1 MPDLKEYAKKRNFA
15 VTPEPAGDESVP
27 TSTGRFCIQRHNAS
41 RLHYDF
47 RLEIDGTLK
56 SWAVP
61 KGPTLDSSVKV
72 YAAMVEDHPI
82 EYGDFEGNIPKGS
95 YGGGSVMLWDRGIFE
110 LIGPESGAAQIARG
124 DIKFRLHG
132 EKLTGTW
139 GLIHMKVKGK
149 GNDWLLIKKRDEVAQ
164 AGWNVEEFAWS
175 VKTGRTQEE
184 IAADLPSKK
193 SVAKKRN
200 SRLSKISG
208 AVRAEMP
215 GFFAPMSAIIADTAP
230 AGDKWIIEVKWD
242 GVRGLT
248 FVKNGAL
255 EIYTRNNNRC
265 ERQYPELQVIPH
277 YLDATEA
284 ILDGEIVALDENGI
298 AHFELIQP
306 RIHSTDANAIAKM
319 AQKKPVQ
326 FLAFDLLYL
335 DGYDLRQVP
344 LRERKELLAKIIK
357 PFPLLRISETFPNA
371 GPALLEA
378 ARNTGLE
385 GLMAKLGASAY
396 ESRRSN
402 NWVKVKLTSQ
412 QEFVIGGYT
421 PGEREPFGSLA
432 VGYYE
437 KDRLH
442 YAANIG
448 TGFNDKTLRDVFTRL
463 RPLITSKSPFIKSD
477 PIPKGTIWVKPELL
491 AQVKFANWTN
501 DRRLR
506 APVYIGLRTDKAA
519 AEVTA
524 EIASA
529 GFLPADKKEV
539 SLEFNG
545 HILKFTN
552 LDKPYYPDD
561 GFSKRDVLNYYD
573 RVADLILP
581 HLKDR
586 PLSLKRY
593 PNGIKGEYFFQ
604 KNTPDTYPGW
614 LQTEVVGDHGKEIRY
629 VVCNDRA
636 SLLYL
641 VNLGCIDHNPWMSRI
656 GSLENPDFILLD
668 LDPHGCGYN
677 KIVEAALLVKTKL
690 DKLGLM
696 GYPKTTGGDGMHIYV
711 PVEPV
716 YSFDQVRTFAEVIAR
731 VVATERPDL
740 FTTPR
745 AVAAREKN
753 KVYFDYLQIASGKT
767 ISAPYV
773 VRAYPGAPVATPLSW
788 DEVIPGLEPSQFTLA
803 NAACRFAQTGDLFD
817 GVLKKPQQLEKA
829 MSKLD
834 KLLR

>member
-1 MPDLKEYAKKRNFA
+1 
-15 VTPEPAGDESVP
+15 
-27 TSTGRFCIQRHNAS
+27 
-41 RLHYDF
+41 
-47 RLEIDGTLK
+47 
-56 SWAVP
+56 
-61 KGPTLDSSVKV
+61 
-72 YAAMVEDHPI
+72 
-82 EYGDFEGNIPKGS
+82 
-95 YGGGSVMLWDRGIFE
+95 
-110 LIGPESGAAQIARG
+110 
-124 DIKFRLHG
+124 
-132 EKLTGTW
+132 
-139 GLIHMKVKGK
+139 
-149 GNDWLLIKKRDEVAQ
+149 
-164 AGWNVEEFAWS
+164 
-175 VKTGRTQEE
+175 
-184 IAADLPSKK
+184 
-193 SVAKKRN
+193 
-200 SRLSKISG
+200 
-208 AVRAEMP
+208 
-215 GFFAPMSAIIADTAP
+215 
-230 AGDKWIIEVKWD
+230 
-242 GVRGLT
+242 
-248 FVKNGAL
+248 
-255 EIYTRNNNRC
+255 
-265 ERQYPELQVIPH
+265 
-277 YLDATEA
+277 
-284 ILDGEIVALDENGI
+284 
-298 AHFELIQP
+298 
-306 RIHSTDANAIAKM
+306 M

-344 LRERKELLAKIIK
+344 LKDRKDLLAKIIK
-357 PFPLLRISETFPNA
+357 PFHLLRVSEAFPNA

-385 GLMAKLGASAY
+385 GLMAKLATSTY

-402 NWVKVKLTSQ
+402 NWIKVKLTTQ

-432 VGYYE
+432 VGFYE
-437 KDRLH
+437 KGRLH
-442 YAANIG
+442 YAANVG
-448 TGFNDKTLRDVFTRL
+448 TGFSDKTLRDVFTRL
-463 RPLITSKSPFIKSD
+463 QPLVTTRCPFIRPD
-477 PIPKGTIWVKPELL
+477 PIPQGTIWLKPELL
-491 AQVKFANWTN
+491 AQVKFANWTH

-506 APVYIGLRTDKAA
+506 APVYIGLRNDKAA
-519 AEVTA
+519 PEVTN
-524 EIASA
+524 EVASV
-529 GFLPADKKEV
+529 GFLPAGKKEV
-539 SLEFNG
+539 SLDFNS

-552 LDKPYYPDD
+552 LDKLYYPDD

-573 RVADLILP
+573 RIADLILP

-593 PNGIKGEYFFQ
+593 PNGIKAEYFFQ
-604 KNTPDTYPGW
+604 KNTPDTYPAW

-629 VVCNDRA
+629 VVANDRA

-690 DKLGLM
+690 DRLDLV

-716 YSFDQVRTFAEVIAR
+716 YTFDQVRTFAEVIAR

-773 VRAYPGAPVATPLSW
+773 VRAHSGAPVATPLAW
-788 DEVIPGLEPSQFTLA
+788 DEVTPSLEPGQFTLA
-803 NAACRFAQTGDLFD
+803 NAADRFSKTGDLFE
-817 GVLKKPQQLEKA
+817 GVLKKPQQLAKA
-829 MSKLD
+829 MTKLE